1 MEDVEALCYNTY
13 SSALHFIH
21 STVVAGDC
29 SQKSFYPASRMFK
42 LKLKSRFVSCMSW
55 LFGQDVYRNCDVR
68 TRQSKH
74 NLRNLTYLRQIS
86 RSDNLVVEDYR
97 PGYPRFSALVA
108 AHTSFQICRR
118 FSTLRA
124 RLLLLKQDKLSRL
137 EQQLEK
143 IDTDE
148 RAPLFLGSSRDDTNE
163 ERSSTLSEIDRALA
177 DYGM

>member
-1 MEDVEALCYNTY
+1 
-13 SSALHFIH
+13 
-21 STVVAGDC
+21 
-29 SQKSFYPASRMFK
+29 
-42 LKLKSRFVSCMSW
+42 
-55 LFGQDVYRNCDVR
+55 
-68 TRQSKH
+68 
-74 NLRNLTYLRQIS
+74 
-86 RSDNLVVEDYR
+86 
-97 PGYPRFSALVA
+97 
-108 AHTSFQICRR
+108 
-118 FSTLRA
+118 LRA